1 MNMRRMGALFKRE
14 IKDILRD
21 KKTLIMMILIP
32 VLLYPLM
39 IVGMSLIASATVASQ
54 EEKTYSIAFDKET
67 VSEDIQSS
75 ISHIIRTQDDRIDYK
90 LTVVESTDCED
101 DLQAES
107 IDAYVSVEDDIIRMN
122 YLSAKEKSSTAVSGL
137 SDAFDIYEEQLT
149 KEQLVEAG
157 LDVEAI
163 LNPVTVE
170 RADQSS
176 AEESIGS
183 FFGSLI
189 PFLIVTVVLLG
200 AMYPAIDVTAGERE
214 RGTLETLLTLPV
226 TNFEMIMS
234 KFLAV
239 SCIAC
244 CSALLNV
251 VSMAGAIGFL
261 MTTSL
266 ASADMGIHIR
276 FETFIPGILFTVV
289 VMMFFAM
296 FVTAVCMCTCVF
308 AKSFKDA
315 NNYITPV
322 MLVLMFLSYAPMLPD
337 LELDITTAAI
347 PVVNVAFMI
356 ESLFTFTYDYG
367 LFAIVLFSNVAYS
380 LLAIMILGRIYNSES
395 VLFAEGFSSVKL
407 FEKRS
412 EMKKNQMPGLGDVI
426 LVICVNLLLM
436 FYIGTYAQIKWG
448 FGGVAVQQVIILL
461 CPLVYAWYM
470 KADVRKLFSLKM
482 IKPLQLTGALF
493 MGVAVFLAA
502 IVIGGLLVPV
512 FPESAERLVLVD
524 EMFASQP
531 AVLLVLVVAVMPAI
545 GEELLFRGFIMGTLK
560 NKYKPVIAIWV
571 TTLIFAA
578 YHMSLIK
585 MFTITII
592 GLGLTLAAYKSGSIL
607 ASMLIHFL
615 NNFFSVIV
623 TLYPK
628 QTEKVLPVLF
638 KEKFSIMELLI
649 LFVIIAACAAVGWM
663 LICKDGYK
671 KNKMKE

>member
-296 FVTAVCMCTCVF
+296 FVTAVCMSTCVF

-380 LLAIMILGRIYNSES
+380 LLAIMIMGRIYNSES

-671 KNKMKE
+671 KIK